1 MAARFV
7 EQQHPS
13 RGPDAPHLANRSAAE
28 ACLSASGKVGVHF
41 PGAVSMYKSK
51 AVGVLPRAGMALAVV
66 LWSAM
71 ATAANVDDVIKT
83 GDQWLVAQVDSQ
95 KRVDTLSEQSRDLA
109 NDYRTTLR
117 ESEGLKLY
125 LQQLRAQLKS
135 QEEEMAVIRQESSE
149 LDRTNI
155 EILPLM
161 QRMLASLEQFVQLD
175 VPFLKEERVARVAK
189 LKEMMPRADVT
200 VSEKYRRIIEAYQI
214 EMEYGRT
221 IEAYKGKLQDKEVD
235 FLRVGRVGLFYQTP
249 DGAETGYWD
258 REAKTWAAGSDY
270 TEGVREGLKVARKQ
284 TSPNLLIVPIQA
296 AAAGSK

>member
-1 MAARFV
+1 MIRAGAHHRAGRKIPRSRAWPLIAA
-7 EQQHPS
+7 
-13 RGPDAPHLANRSAAE
+13 GIAGLC
-28 ACLSASGKVGVHF
+28 CLSPQALAAKVGDV
-41 PGAVSMYKSK
+41 
-51 AVGVLPRAGMALAVV
+51 
-66 LWSAM
+66 
-71 ATAANVDDVIKT
+71 TAA
-83 GDQWLVAQVDSQ
+83 GEQWAVAQAASQ
-95 KRVDTLSEQSRDLA
+95 QRVDTLAEEGRSLA

-117 ESEGLKLY
+117 ETEGLKLY

-161 QRMLASLEQFVQLD
+161 QRMLASLDQFVQLD

-189 LKEMMPRADVT
+189 LNEMMPRADVT
-200 VSEKYRRIIEAYQI
+200 VSEKYRRIVEAYQI

-221 IEAYKGKLQDKEVD
+221 IEAYRGKLSDKEVD
-235 FLRVGRVGLFYQTP
+235 FLRVGRVGLFFQTP

-258 REAKTWAAGSDY
+258 RDKKDWTADGDY
-270 TEGVREGLKVARKQ
+270 TEGVKEGLKVAKKQ

-296 AAAGSK
+296 AALGSK

>member
-1 MAARFV
+1 MEMTKVFGLLQEEELGMCVRRSSGIAGV
-7 EQQHPS
+7 
-13 RGPDAPHLANRSAAE
+13 GLAVLGMTGFSLAVSAAT
-28 ACLSASGKVGVHF
+28 VGD
-41 PGAVSMYKSK
+41 
-51 AVGVLPRAGMALAVV
+51 VV
-66 LWSAM
+66 
-71 ATAANVDDVIKT
+71 KT
-83 GDQWLVAQVDSQ
+83 GDQWLVAQVESQ
-95 KRVDTLSEQSRDLA
+95 KRVDTLAEEGRDLA

-117 ESEGLKLY
+117 ETEGLKLY

-189 LKEMMPRADVT
+189 LNEMMPRADVT

-221 IEAYKGKLQDKEVD
+221 IEAYRGKLQDKEVD
-235 FLRVGRVGLFYQTP
+235 FLRVGRVGLFFQTP

-258 REAKTWAAGSDY
+258 RDKKDWTADGSY
-270 TEGVREGLKVARKQ
+270 TEGVKEGLKVAKKQ

-296 AAAGSK
+296 AALGSK

>member
-1 MAARFV
+1 MIRIT
-7 EQQHPS
+7 
-13 RGPDAPHLANRSAAE
+13 G
-28 ACLSASGKVGVHF
+28 LSFFGASGARREQVSRFYQVNSMKQLHKFYPAALVAAVMYAVPVLAASVGDV
-41 PGAVSMYKSK
+41 VKS
-51 AVGVLPRAGMALAVV
+51 
-66 LWSAM
+66 S
-71 ATAANVDDVIKT
+71 
-83 GDQWLVAQVDSQ
+83 DQWLVAQVDSQ
-95 KRVDTLSEQSRDLA
+95 KRVDGLAEESRDTA
-109 NDYRTTLR
+109 DQYRSTLR

-135 QEEEMAVIRQESSE
+135 QEEEMGVIRQESAE

-189 LKEMMPRADVT
+189 LNEMMPRADVT

-221 IEAYKGKLQDKEVD
+221 IEAYRSKLQDKEVD
-235 FLRVGRVGLFYQTP
+235 FLRVGRVGLFFQTP

-258 REAKTWAAGSDY
+258 RDKKDWTADGSY
-270 TEGVREGLKVARKQ
+270 SESVKEGLKVAKKQ

-296 AAAGSK
+296 ALNGGK

>member
-1 MAARFV
+1 MYRFR
-7 EQQHPS
+7 S
-13 RGPDAPHLANRSAAE
+13 MKWRG
-28 ACLSASGKVGVHF
+28 G
-41 PGAVSMYKSK
+41 
-51 AVGVLPRAGMALAVV
+51 LAVLASLFAAGV
-66 LWSAM
+66 YA
-71 ATAANVDDVIKT
+71 ATVSDVSKS
-83 GDQWLVAQVDSQ
+83 GDQWLVAQADSQ
-95 KRVDTLSEQSRDLA
+95 KRVDALAEQGRDLA

-117 ESEGLKLY
+117 ETEGLKLY

-149 LDRTNI
+149 LERTNI

-161 QRMLASLEQFVQLD
+161 QRMLGSLEQFVQLD
-175 VPFLKEERVARVAK
+175 VPFLKDERVARVAK

-200 VSEKYRRIIEAYQI
+200 VSEKYRRIVEAYQI

-221 IEAYKGKLQDKEVD
+221 IEAYRGKRGDKEVD

-258 REAKTWAAGSDY
+258 REKKDWTAGSEY
-270 TEGVREGLKVARKQ
+270 SEGVKEGLKVAKKQ

-296 AAAGSK
+296 AASK

>member
-1 MAARFV
+1 MMHRF
-7 EQQHPS
+7 
-13 RGPDAPHLANRSAAE
+13 
-28 ACLSASGKVGVHF
+28 
-41 PGAVSMYKSK
+41 K
-51 AVGVLPRAGMALAVV
+51 AGEWFVRAGIPVFAAVCSV
-66 LWSAM
+66 GAFA
-71 ATAANVDDVIKT
+71 ATVNDVTAT
-83 GDQWLVAQVDSQ
+83 GEQWLVAQVESQ

-161 QRMLASLEQFVQLD
+161 QRMLASLDQFVALD
-175 VPFLKEERVARVAK
+175 VPFLKQERVTRVEK

-200 VSEKYRRIIEAYQI
+200 VSEKYRRIVEAYQI